1 MANRKLRKPLLL
13 QEEFT
18 AGEVSNPNQNATPAV
33 KTDSQTVGIDKQ
45 STGEKVRAE
54 IVKDVDNIL
63 TNLEAL
69 SKQITEEVLSEVDE
83 TINTIFESEF
93 TEPVNEDFMAELIKQ
108 AKSMKAYGV
117 LKSSYPKLKKNLA
130 DAKANKIES
139 EAEFDLN
146 SDEKI
151 GDLKDKIKAK
161 YQKAIDKINDSD
173 LPTPKKKAQRDAIYQ
188 ARDEALSP
196 EKSQLIKDK
205 IAAEKSKLVKKND
218 AAVRDVNTAITE
230 LTGENKIEAELM
242 SKRWA
247 KEKIEID
254 DEFDQKAIDAELE
267 LKMKYSAQDPEAQ
280 KKLKA
285 RLDKRSKEEAEEK
298 ARRAKEAEADLKEYQ
313 SKMAEEDANASEE
326 EKEARAKVNAFISS
340 SQALIGALSG
350 GDKEKIK
357 EANDK
362 FKEAKEACTD
372 SVYKATEKGMSDDDA
387 KEAKLQIETAVDQ
400 AMEKYKVTLR
410 EITTGQEK
418 KDDKKFDE
426 EKVQQAIDTA
436 QEEFDGLPD
445 DTKPADKAK
454 VEVKLLKAKIA
465 MAKGKGEDTADLE
478 TELTRATKATTEKP
492 IMKAK
497 KTDPPA
503 DPPLG
508 DSVEID
514 SNLKVIEEASV
525 SGLQVY
531 DAEDDGYKWFTGTFA
546 KQFNVKVTISSD
558 EPWSDTMSVTGK
570 KADILKFVEATG
582 HGDLVGDSEED
593 VHQIEEGNAFGAARA
608 EAIAK
613 GEKTFKVGDEEYP
626 VEDVGADDKENAEE
640 YAEEEGIATEAVTES
655 ASFKMGS
662 VADRFKALM

>member
-13 QEEFT
+13 QEEFA

-33 KTDSQTVGIDKQ
+33 QTNTNTVGIDKT
-45 STGEKVRAE
+45 STSLSGEEVRAE
-54 IVKDVDNIL
+54 IVKDVDTIL

-83 TINTIFESEF
+83 TIKTIFESEF

-161 YQKAIDKINDSD
+161 YQKAIDKINANPD

-205 IAAEKSKLVKKND
+205 IAAEKSKLQKKND
-218 AAVRDVNTAITE
+218 AAIRDVNTAITE

-242 SKRWA
+242 MKKWD

-254 DEFDQKAIDAELE
+254 DQFDQEAIDTELE

-280 KKLKA
+280 KKLQA
-285 RLDKRSKEEAEEK
+285 RLDKRSKEEGEEK
-298 ARRAKEAEADLKEYQ
+298 ARRAKEAEEDLKAYQ
-313 SKMAEEDANASEE
+313 AKMKEEDANASAD

-340 SQALIGALSG
+340 SQALIGALTG

-357 EANDK
+357 EANK
-362 FKEAKEACTD
+362 TYTEAKAAATD
-372 SVYKATEKGMSDDDA
+372 GVYKATQEGMSDDDA

-400 AMEKYKVTLR
+400 ALEKYKVTLR
-410 EITTGQEK
+410 EITTDQKK
-418 KDDKKFDE
+418 KDDDKYEMTDDDRLKVSDE
-426 EKVQQAIDTA
+426 EKQRDERQAQLDA
-436 QEEFDGLPD
+436 ELAKPEEERNQDKIDGLKAGIAKNNQD
-445 DTKPADKAK
+445 IADIKA
-454 VEVKLLKAKIA
+454 
-465 MAKGKGEDTADLE
+465 
-478 TELTRATKATTEKP
+478 
-492 IMKAK
+492 
-497 KTDPPA
+497 
-503 DPPLG
+503 
-508 DSVEID
+508 
-514 SNLKVIEEASV
+514 
-525 SGLQVY
+525 
-531 DAEDDGYKWFTGTFA
+531 
-546 KQFNVKVTISSD
+546 
-558 EPWSDTMSVTGK
+558 GK
-570 KADILKFVEATG
+570 KAGNESVEVEETEKVNEGLHPKLKKAMKAVNKGETVYGENVRFPGRFKIIEMGELFATVDYEDG
-582 HGDLVGDSEED
+582 TEPMEMASMNIRIDSLQFESAE
-593 VHQIEEGNAFGAARA
+593 IEEGNAFGAARA

-613 GEKTFKVGDEEYP
+613 GEKTFKVGDEEYD
-626 VEDVGADDKENAEE
+626 VEDVGADDKKNAEE
-640 YAEEEGIATEAVTES
+640 YAEEEGIATEAVSES

-662 VADRFKALM
+662 VADRFRSLM